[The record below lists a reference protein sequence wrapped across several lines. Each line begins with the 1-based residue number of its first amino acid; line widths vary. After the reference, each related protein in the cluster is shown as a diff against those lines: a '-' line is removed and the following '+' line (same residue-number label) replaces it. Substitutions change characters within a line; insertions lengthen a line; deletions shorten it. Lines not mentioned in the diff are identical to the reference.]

1 MNKYISLV
9 FIISIST
16 VFQACKTTKKKGE
29 MGWVGKQY
37 HDITSRFNGYYN
49 ADVIYEESY
58 ASLEQSYPEN
68 YTQILPVYPA
78 ITIDNPETEAANLDK
93 AIEKVATVANLH
105 PGSKWIDDC
114 YVMMGKSQYL
124 KQDYESAEET
134 LKYFQGNFNPADPNS
149 KAFNTGK
156 KDPKK
161 ERKNQ
166 VREDRK
172 TREIERKKADE
183 EREEDNK
190 LKAKVKEAQSKI
202 KDKVR
207 GIKDSKKEFVAKRKK
222 EYDDLRKNLKEQTA
236 KIKKDNK
243 KSEEKLRDEIKDL
256 KADLVKVSK
265 KERETEKERKLKERQ
280 KATKERSRS
289 EKRKKEPKKEGTSGQ
304 KQVAVV
310 NASDQIRQ
318 QIEAKEAA
326 LEALKERNT
335 EQEAQQQT
343 TSTKQ
348 LEEFKQQSEKL
359 EEEYDEQATDVVEQA
374 EEKKKKEAEEKER
387 LEQEAIAAEQAAA
400 DAAIE
405 EANRPEKDKI
415 KTRDNLGKA
424 GFMKHRPA
432 YAEGI
437 YWLSMTYIERQN
449 FYLAEYLLNTL
460 NENPD
465 ISKDLAKRLPAA
477 NAHLYLSQERYEQA
491 VPELEIA
498 IDRAKKKKEKA
509 RYAFILAQLLEKRG
523 QNAEASGA
531 YKRAKDMSRDYEMKF
546 NSELAMIRTS
556 WSSGIASMDKVQKQL
571 KKMSKDEKNI
581 DYLDQVFYTKAE
593 LKLAAGD
600 QEGAMADFKEAASY
614 GGGNTA
620 RQSESYYRL
629 ASLFYSSDDY
639 IYAKVYYD
647 STLQVMPEK
656 DERYADVKK
665 LNDNLSSIAQNAEI
679 VERQDSLLALGAMDK
694 AALNQWAEEK
704 YEAQLE
710 AAVTPE
716 DSEPEPTATKTPR
729 AIQGNQLK
737 STFFAYNPLVLQKGK
752 FDFQRKWGSRPIAD
766 NWRRGAVVGEYT
778 IEEDIEDIAEQAS
791 DSERQK
797 AIDEILREVPT
808 TSAQRRVANEKLQM
822 ALFSLGTDLR
832 NNLGNYAK
840 SNDRLV
846 EFIERYPDSDQLLNV
861 YYYLYLNHQELGNEA
876 GANIYLNLIK
886 SEFPESDFAKALV
899 DPSYAEEMETDQ
911 KKLLDYYDVTY
922 INFESGD
929 YQTTIERAKESVTL
943 FGKDN
948 DYAIKFDLLSVM
960 STGAIEGKPFY
971 ITGLK
976 DFIARH
982 PNTAETTRANEILR
996 FLKGDEEA
1004 FNKELNE
1011 EKLANFKRQDEKLH
1025 YIIIVLYDLDSDEMK
1040 KAKVAVSGYNQK
1052 FHKLAK
1058 LRMSNIYLNT
1068 ETKSQII
1075 LIRSFENKGKAQDYL
1090 DISQRNL
1097 KDHLDP
1103 DNYQYDVFSVTTN
1116 NYREIMKQK
1125 TTKNY
1130 ESFYDIHYRK

>member
-1 MNKYISLV
+1 M
-9 FIISIST
+9 SIA
-16 VFQACKTTKKKGE
+16 FQACKTTKKKGE

-37 HDITSRFNGYYN
+37 HDITARFNGYYN

-134 LKYFQGNFNPADPNS
+134 LKYFQDNFNPADPNS

-156 KDPKK
+156 KDAKK
-161 ERKNQ
+161 ERQNQ
-166 VREDRK
+166 IKEDRK
-172 TREIERKKADE
+172 TREIARKKADE
-183 EREEDNK
+183 EREDENR
-190 LKAKVKEAQSKI
+190 LKAKLKEAEGKI
-202 KDKVR
+202 KSKVR
-207 GIKDSKKEFVAKRKK
+207 GIKDSKKEFIADRKK
-222 EYDDLRKNLKEQTA
+222 DYDDLRKNLKEQTA
-236 KIKKDNK
+236 KVKTDNK
-243 KSEEKLRDEIKDL
+243 KSEEKLREEIKDL
-256 KADLVKVSK
+256 KSDLVKVSK
-265 KERETEKERKLKERQ
+265 KERETERDRRLKERQ
-280 KATKERSRS
+280 KSKKEGSRS
-289 EKRKKEPKKEGTSGQ
+289 ERRRKEPKKEGTAGQ
-304 KQVAVV
+304 KEVVVV

-326 LEALKERNT
+326 LIALKERNT
-335 EQEAQQQT
+335 EQEAQLKTSSAQQ
-343 TSTKQ
+343 
-348 LEEFKQQSEKL
+348 LDEFKQQSEKL
-359 EEEYDEQATDVVEQA
+359 ETEYDEQATNVVEQA
-374 EEKKKKEAEEKER
+374 EKDKEQKAQEKER
-387 LEQEAIAAEQAAA
+387 QEQEAIAAEQAAA
-400 DAAIE
+400 DAALE
-405 EANRPEKDKI
+405 EANSPKEDKI

-424 GFMKHRPA
+424 GFLKHRPA

-465 ISKDLAKRLPAA
+465 ISKELAKRLPAA
-477 NAHLYLSQERYEQA
+477 NAHLYLAQERYEKA
-491 VPELEIA
+491 VPELERA
-498 IDRAKKKKEKA
+498 IGRAKKKKEKA

-523 QNAEASGA
+523 QFAEASAA
-531 YKRAKDMSRDYEMKF
+531 YKRSKDMSRDYEMKF

-556 WSSGIASMDKVQKQL
+556 WSSGLASMDKVQKQL

-581 DYLDQVFYTKAE
+581 DYLDQIYYAKAE
-593 LKLAAGD
+593 LKLADGD
-600 QEGAMADFKEAASY
+600 EEGAMADFKEAATY
-614 GGGNTA
+614 GGANSA
-620 RQSESYYRL
+620 RQAESYYRL

-639 IYAKVYYD
+639 INAKTYYD

-656 DERYADVKK
+656 DDRYVDVKN
-665 LNDNLSSIAQNAEI
+665 LNDNLSSIAQNAGI
-679 VERQDSLLALGAMDK
+679 VETQDSLLMLGNMDK
-694 AALNQWAEEK
+694 AALNKWAEER
-704 YEAQLE
+704 YDAQVAATAPPEAG
-710 AAVTPE
+710 
-716 DSEPEPTATKTPR
+716 EPEPIKPTLSSAVK
-729 AIQGNQLK
+729 GNQLK
-737 STFFAYNPLVLQKGK
+737 NTFFAYNPLILQKGK
-752 FDFQRKWGSRPIAD
+752 FDFQRKWGSRPVAD
-766 NWRRGAVVGEYT
+766 NWRRGAVVGEFT
-778 IEEDIEDIAEQAS
+778 LDEDIEDIAEQAS
-791 DSERQK
+791 ESERQK

-808 TSAQRRVANEKLQM
+808 TSAQKRVANEKLQT

-846 EFIERYPDSDQLLNV
+846 EFIERYPNSDQLLNV
-861 YYYLYLNHQELGNEA
+861 YYYLYLNNQELGNEA

-886 SEFPESDFAKALV
+886 SEFPDSDFAKALV
-899 DPSYAEEMETDQ
+899 NPAYAEEMETDK
-911 KKLLDYYDVTY
+911 KKLLNYYDTTY
-922 INFESGD
+922 STFERGE
-929 YQTTIERAKESVTL
+929 YQTTIDRVKEAETL

-948 DYAIKFDLLSVM
+948 EYIVKFDLLSVM
-960 STGAIEGKPFY
+960 STGAIQGKPFY
-971 ITGLK
+971 IKGLK

-1025 YIIIVLYDLDSDEMK
+1025 YIIIVLYDLESDEMK
-1040 KAKVAVSGYNQK
+1040 QAKVAVSGYNQK

-1058 LRMSNIYLNT
+1058 LRLSNIYLNT
-1068 ETKSQII
+1068 ETKSQIM
-1075 LIRSFENKGKAQDYL
+1075 LIRSFENKEKAQSY
-1090 DISQRNL
+1090 IQIAKRNL

-1103 DNYQYDVFSVTTN
+1103 DSYQYDVFSATTN

-1130 ESFYDIHYRK
+1130 ESFYDIHYRE